1 MSYHQ
6 DKLHIQ
12 SQIIEIEKLLAMAN
26 GNPFI
31 EISLNERLTDLK
43 EQLAN
48 FVNRIE
54 PKVKLLFSG
63 DAVFGSLGIRSNFV
77 SKTILPIQNLI
88 RLQTS
93 VSRFGDKGSKK
104 GRIRGKNI
112 SELYLTTLEK
122 GSFGYELSLLN
133 PKDLF
138 EEEEVAQSIK
148 TVMDIISDVSE
159 SEETFNQRIQTLPA
173 RGLGFLNSFFKEVS
187 NNNSILKIESGSEY
201 IELSSTQVKKSYTRV
216 SSTIFK
222 EEEVTEKAFFKGALI
237 DTGKFEISTP
247 FGQKINGDVSPNLT
261 QDEIVQYNRDFS
273 NEECVVTL
281 MKFTTIFNDGKE
293 RITYELVNIKPT

>member
-1 MSYHQ
+1 MSYHN

-31 EISLNERLTDLK
+31 ELSLNERITELK
-43 EQLAN
+43 EQLTH
-48 FVNRIE
+48 FVERVE
-54 PKVKLLFSG
+54 PKIKLLFSG
-63 DAVFGSLGIRSNFV
+63 DAVFGSIGISSNFI
-77 SKTILPIQNLI
+77 SKTILPIQSLI

-93 VSRFGDKGSKK
+93 VARYGNKDAKRGK
-104 GRIRGKNI
+104 IRGHKL
-112 SELYLTTLEK
+112 SELYLTTLER

-148 TVMDIISDVSE
+148 SVIGIISDVSE
-159 SEETFNQRIQTLPA
+159 SDESFNNRIHTLPA
-173 RGLGFLNSFFKEVS
+173 RGLGFLNSFFREVS
-187 NNNSILKIESGSEY
+187 SNNSILKIESGSEY
-201 IELSSTQVKKSYTRV
+201 IELSSTQVKRSYSRV
-216 SSTIFK
+216 SSTICN

-247 FGQKINGDVSPNLT
+247 FGMKINGDISADLT
-261 QDEIVQYNRDFS
+261 QDEIAQYNRDFS
-273 NEECVVTL
+273 NEECMVTL
-281 MKFTTIFNDGKE
+281 MKFTTIYHNGNE
-293 RITYELVNIKPT
+293 RTTYELMKIHPV

>member
-12 SQIIEIEKLLAMAN
+12 SQILEIEKLLAMAN

-31 EISLNERLTDLK
+31 EISLNERLTELK
-43 EQLAN
+43 EQLDQ
-48 FVNRIE
+48 FIERIE
-54 PKVKLLFSG
+54 PKIKLLFSG
-63 DAVFGSLGIRSNFV
+63 DAVYGSLGISSNFV
-77 SKTILPIQNLI
+77 SRTMIPIQNLI

-93 VSRFGDKGSKK
+93 VSRYGNNDSKR
-104 GRIRGKNI
+104 GTIRGKKL
-112 SELYLTTLEK
+112 SELYLTTLER

-148 TVMDIISDVSE
+148 SVIDIINDISNSD
-159 SEETFNQRIQTLPA
+159 ETFEQRIQSLPA

-201 IELSSTQVKKSYTRV
+201 IELSSTQVKRSYSRV
-216 SSTIFK
+216 SSTICN

-247 FGQKINGDVSPNLT
+247 FGMKINGDISADLT
-261 QDEIVQYNRDFS
+261 QDEIAQYNRDFS
-273 NEECVVTL
+273 NEECMVTL
-281 MKFTTIFNDGKE
+281 MKFTTIYHNGNE
-293 RITYELVNIKPT
+293 RTTYELMKIHPV